1 MDAEE
6 LLVHYSGEG
15 KAAEGLHAGIVY
27 PFRVLV
33 FAFEFECEVVRQV
46 SALMVSPEQEE
57 CIWIPDFERPKVE
70 YALGV
75 C

>member
-6 LLVHYSGEG
+6 LLVHHGGEG

-46 SALMVSPEQEE
+46 STLVVAAKQE
-57 CIWIPDFERPKVE
+57 
-70 YALGV
+70 
-75 C
+75 